1 MSLDPAPPPR
11 PPTEPRRSSRRRFK
25 SAAAAEADMSRAR
38 AEVEAEM
45 ALDGADRDAP
55 TGYGLQSTAAKE
67 KPRKRK
73 RAAKEKVEER
83 AEAQE
88 PAAAD
93 DYVCTEEPDSE
104 EMVEEELEEAAAA
117 LEAEEEEEEAKAG
130 GGWSVEKVGTRKR
143 VALPST
149 ERRADASED
158 HFVGEPVP
166 DHEARQ
172 RWPER
177 YKTKVRRRFSQHA
190 DLFLFISKCRFSA
203 QYQYY
208 VLGYSVSIESELTC
222 CTC

>member
-1 MSLDPAPPPR
+1 
-11 PPTEPRRSSRRRFK
+11 
-25 SAAAAEADMSRAR
+25 
-38 AEVEAEM
+38 M

-55 TGYGLQSTAAKE
+55 TGNGLQSTAAKE

-88 PAAAD
+88 P
-93 DYVCTEEPDSE
+93 DSE

-117 LEAEEEEEEAKAG
+117 LEAEEEEEAKAG
-130 GGWSVEKVGTRKR
+130 GGWSAEKVGARKR

-208 VLGYSVSIESELTC
+208 VLGYSVLIESELTC

>member
-1 MSLDPAPPPR
+1 
-11 PPTEPRRSSRRRFK
+11 
-25 SAAAAEADMSRAR
+25 MSRAR

-55 TGYGLQSTAAKE
+55 TGNGLQSTAAKE

-83 AEAQE
+83 AEAQ
-88 PAAAD
+88 
-93 DYVCTEEPDSE
+93 EPDSE

-130 GGWSVEKVGTRKR
+130 GGWSAEKVGARKR

-208 VLGYSVSIESELTC
+208 VLGYSVSIESEPTC